1 MRRLEAIRDT
11 GLSGSRGAGK
21 PLAPGVRHAMEARLG
36 HSFAHVRVH
45 ADGHAAAVAREVGAR
60 AFAVGGDI
68 VFGAGQFSAGT
79 PQGRAL
85 LAHELAHVVQQG
97 SAGDARTEAAE
108 AEARAASQRRFSP
121 RLRTGR
127 QLALQAE
134 DEAPAEEAPLRAEHA
149 AATTMLQE
157 ERLSF
162 ARDRVAAAT
171 YSIASGV
178 AELRKRPEAERA
190 PLRAKVHAVEIQ
202 LSRALGDSVE
212 LLTARIPELEARGA
226 AGEDVKAELAAA
238 RRELDKA
245 RADLDTL
252 KGVFSPAKGAAFE
265 ETYRTKVAGLH
276 CMGAAY
282 AGLGTLTSPE
292 QAAEVKRQVE
302 EKAEAGL
309 KRKRPVNLD
318 QFITIMD
325 TASADRI
332 AGPKQRA
339 RWSRSQKRWTP
350 TLDSVVRARVNTS
363 FPGLYFFGLALAEAY
378 HSVMIGVSTW
388 EKPARMLWCDQHGCR
403 TVAGTLDAFAKREA
417 EGFEISYPDWDTYIW
432 QVLPPA
438 AASLLSAPEEKP

>member
-1 MRRLEAIRDT
+1 MRRFGALTEST
-11 GLSGSRGAGK
+11 SPGSRAAGK
-21 PLAPGVRHAMEARLG
+21 PLAPGVRHAMETRLG
-36 HSFAHVRVH
+36 HSFGHVRVH
-45 ADGHAAAVAREVGAR
+45 ADGHAAAAAREVGAR

-68 VFGAGQFSAGT
+68 VFGAGQLSAGT
-79 PQGRAL
+79 SRGRAL

-97 SAGDARTEAAE
+97 SPGDAGAGEAE
-108 AEARAASQRRFSP
+108 GEARAASKAATSP

-127 QLALQAE
+127 RLALQAE
-134 DEAPAEEAPLRAEHA
+134 DEAPADEAPMRAEHA
-149 AATTMLQE
+149 AAAVMVQQ

-162 ARDRVAAAT
+162 VRDRVSAAT
-171 YSIASGV
+171 YSIARGV
-178 AELRKRPEAERA
+178 AELRTRPEGERA
-190 PLRAKVHAVEIQ
+190 PLRAKVHVVEVE
-202 LSRALGDSVE
+202 LARALKESAQ
-212 LLTARIPELEARGA
+212 LLAVHIPELEARAA
-226 AGEDVKAELAAA
+226 AGEDLKAELAAA
-238 RRELDKA
+238 RRQLSEA
-245 RADLDTL
+245 RADLDTMR
-252 KGVFSPAKGAAFE
+252 GVFSPAKGAAFE

-302 EKAEAGL
+302 EKADAGL

-339 RWSRSQKRWTP
+339 SWSRSHKRWTP
-350 TLDSVVRARVNTS
+350 TLDGIVRARVNTRV
-363 FPGLYFFGLALAEAY
+363 PGLYCFGLALAEAY

-388 EKPARMLWCDQHGCR
+388 EEPARMLWCDQHGCR

-438 AASLLSAPEEKP
+438 AASLLSTPEEKP